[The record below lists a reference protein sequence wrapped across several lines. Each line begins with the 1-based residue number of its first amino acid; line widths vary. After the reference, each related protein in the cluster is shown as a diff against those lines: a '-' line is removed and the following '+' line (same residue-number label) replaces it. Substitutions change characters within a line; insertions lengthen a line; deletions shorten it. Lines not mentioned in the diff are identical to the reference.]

1 MSSTSAS
8 YRRHS
13 FCHTQTARRQLNPYP
28 CSSRPLEPERQPVY
42 NDALIGIIESHMAT
56 AKTEYQQQL
65 RSLAELML
73 AVSGES
79 VTVMKKHAPAQA
91 LKLKRQDEWGLYLE
105 FIKILFNLTDRLS
118 ALYLPIKQQPQFMDN
133 LEDAVTLQLKNTLEP
148 AFGTGADQMEIMIT
162 VGAAVAESRQVYERY
177 RFLVTE
183 DSPVRDEMLK
193 SFGDRVAGTMGTAGN
208 EQVSSAAT
216 LCASAVIPAI
226 TAILAGNAPPATAA
240 ASAAP
245 VSTDTPSAPPPPTAK
260 PHSPGPTGT
269 EIKLVSVMST
279 VAGEE
284 VETRWGLHPRFRQDL
299 PPEDMQQVA
308 ALMNRVTKILGERYA
323 SVAFSDEWTSWHK
336 AGHA

>member
-1 MSSTSAS
+1 MT
-8 YRRHS
+8 
-13 FCHTQTARRQLNPYP
+13 
-28 CSSRPLEPERQPVY
+28 
-42 NDALIGIIESHMAT
+42 T

-79 VTVMKKHAPAQA
+79 VTVMKKNAPAQA

-133 LEDAVTLQLKNTLEP
+133 LEDAVTLQLKNVLEP
-148 AFGTGADQMEIMIT
+148 AFGSGADQVEIMLT
-162 VGAAVAESRQVYERY
+162 VGTAVAESRQTYERY

-183 DSPVRDEMLK
+183 DNPAKDEMLK
-193 SFGDRVAGTMGTAGN
+193 TFGDRVADTMGIAGN
-208 EQVSSAAT
+208 AQVSAAAT
-216 LCASAVIPAI
+216 LCASAAIPAI
-226 TAILAGNAPPATAA
+226 TAILAGDAPPVTPAATAV
-240 ASAAP
+240 P
-245 VSTDTPSAPPPPTAK
+245 VSTDATSAPPPPTAK
-260 PHSPGPTGT
+260 PRSLGPTGT

-279 VAGEE
+279 VTGEE

-308 ALMNRVTKILGERYA
+308 TLMNRVAKILGERYA